1 MTSVLHFE
9 NISMRFGR
17 GSEAYIAV
25 DGFNGHVAQGE
36 IVALVGASG
45 SGKST
50 IARIGVGLETPT
62 TGQVFLREANG
73 QRKPTLKDV
82 QMVFQDPFASLNP
95 VHRIRTHLKRPLVKL
110 TGRKHDSRALK
121 HTLEGL
127 LEQVGLTPASNYLDR
142 FPASLSGG
150 QRQRVAIA
158 RALAPAPTFMIA
170 DEPTAMLDV
179 SIRNG
184 VLKLFTELSAKGV
197 GVLLITHDIGSVRSI
212 ANRVYV
218 LQDGRVVESGE
229 TLSVLQKPRSLYARA
244 LFGSVPDPDGRFLEK
259 HQPAVTSDQPTR
271 GAE

>member
-1 MTSVLHFE
+1 
-9 NISMRFGR
+9 MRFGR
-17 GSEAYIAV
+17 GPDAHVAV
-25 DGFNGHVAQGE
+25 DGFTGHVAQGE

-50 IARIGVGLETPT
+50 IAIIGVGLESQTA
-62 TGQVFLREANG
+62 GRVFLKDANSER
-73 QRKPTLKDV
+73 QPTLRDV

-110 TGRKHDSRALK
+110 TDQKHDGRALEK
-121 HTLEGL
+121 TMETL
-127 LEQVGLTPASNYLDR
+127 LEQVGLTPASDYLDR

-150 QRQRVAIA
+150 QRQRVAVA
-158 RALAPAPTFMIA
+158 RALSPAPTFMIA

-184 VLKLFTELSAKGV
+184 VLKLFTALSTQGV

-212 ANRVYV
+212 AHRIYV
-218 LQDGRVVESGE
+218 LQDGRVVEAGD
-229 TLSVLQKPRSLYARA
+229 TLEVLQKPKSLYARA
-244 LFGSVPDPDGRFLEK
+244 LFSSVPDPDGRFLEK
-259 HQPAVTSDQPTR
+259 HHPPVASNRPSE